1 MKPQILR
8 DLRFLFSLVVAAVSP
23 LLFSRVACGPTG
35 VSGAGGPVCGA
46 GLLCGARPL
55 CVPVGGGPPARS
67 PHASLR
73 LGVVDLEARP
83 GPAATHRHRGQAL
96 RRPPAS
102 STPVGPGHC
111 SAALRVVSKPGQALP
126 PPTGTAAD
134 PSGALHTGGAWCADV
149 WLGAS
154 SRSPARPCRRPPA
167 PQPGPPVP
175 SNPSNRSALGRESP
189 KTQTTSVKMGEF
201 GVFWAR
207 WSVFWA
213 HGGYE

>member
-1 MKPQILR
+1 M
-8 DLRFLFSLVVAAVSP
+8 
-23 LLFSRVACGPTG
+23 
-35 VSGAGGPVCGA
+35 
-46 GLLCGARPL
+46 
-55 CVPVGGGPPARS
+55 
-67 PHASLR
+67 
-73 LGVVDLEARP
+73 VDLEARP

-111 SAALRVVSKPGQALP
+111 SAALRVVSKPSQAPRL
-126 PPTGTAAD
+126 
-134 PSGALHTGGAWCADV
+134 DV
-149 WLGAS
+149 FPILSFACN
-154 SRSPARPCRRPPA
+154 SPATLSNREFTTLELQRFQTLLKLHPIELHAKFLVGVCAFTHGYCSQA

>member
-1 MKPQILR
+1 MSAACWDGL
-8 DLRFLFSLVVAAVSP
+8 LVAP
-23 LLFSRVACGPTG
+23 LVFRAP
-35 VSGAGGPVCGA
+35 SGLTCRA

-83 GPAATHRHRGQAL
+83 GPAATHRHRGRALRSL
-96 RRPPAS
+96 RRPPHLW
-102 STPVGPGHC
+102 G
-111 SAALRVVSKPGQALP
+111 RVTVRQLY
-126 PPTGTAAD
+126 
-134 PSGALHTGGAWCADV
+134 
-149 WLGAS
+149 AS
-154 SRSPARPCRRPPA
+154 SRCLARSRHRPRA

-175 SNPSNRSALGRESP
+175 PGPSNPSNRPVLGRESP
-189 KTQTTSVKMGEF
+189 KTQTTSVKMREF